1 MIIFKSYEVYSCPGH
16 ISGLSL
22 DETVQAV
29 YMLEQRILTWQLDRR
44 REDGEML

>member
-1 MIIFKSYEVYSCPGH
+1 MIIFKTTKLTSCLGH
-16 ISGLSL
+16 ISGLSF